1 MRIVLDIS
9 DLRPEHQPYVGG
21 KATTLAILQ
30 QKNYNIPTTQVVPS
44 HVYKEFLN
52 STQLAG
58 QIQMEMG
65 RKDFSEMR
73 WEEMW
78 DASLR
83 IRNLFHRTPLPEV
96 IRSGLRKQ
104 LNPDFLKNPLVVRSS
119 SSEED
124 SAKQSFAGLH
134 DSVVNVQGIQPLETA
149 IITVWASLWSDRA
162 LLYRK
167 ELNLNP
173 HQSSMAVV
181 IQTLI
186 IGERSGVLFT
196 QNPNDKTTASLEAV
210 YGLNAGLV
218 DGSIEPDGWEISL
231 ADGAILNHRSV
242 HRSNFMAPDK
252 HGTKKEKLPS
262 SLQDKPPLN
271 VSEIGAIFNMGKE
284 IESFFSTPQDIE
296 WTIQDGTIWLL
307 QTRPI
312 TTLMQDDSDP
322 RTGYL
327 NLHRS
332 FEELKVLRR
341 KIETDLIPRMEQL
354 AESLAQVNLEDLS
367 DTCFV
372 TELQKRRERLDDWE
386 EQYRAYC
393 IPMAH
398 GIRLFG
404 TFYNDLCRPED
415 PFEFVQLL
423 TGTGMKAQQRNQA
436 LLELAS
442 QGLQNDELEEII
454 SGDDRFNDVTGKYKK
469 SIVDLLSHFPKQSDA
484 HKVSTQKIELDRNQ
498 SEKQYL
504 AQFSKGDRDKGAEIL
519 ELARAS
525 YRLRDDDNISLG
537 KIRHQLELAEKE
549 LQRRLKKATGQNL
562 AVLAHADSKIAGFHA
577 STRLGRD
584 HSPQLLTSKHGRI
597 SVRQYQGQPAA
608 AGVATGKARIIQQ
621 DSDLKSFESGEI
633 LVCDAIDPV
642 MTFVVPLAAG
652 IIERRGGM
660 LIHGAIIARE
670 YRIPCVTG
678 IAEATN
684 IIKTGDTVTVDGYLG
699 LITIHR
705 E

>member
-1 MRIVLDIS
+1 MRVVLNLS
-9 DLRPEHQPYVGG
+9 DLSSEHQPYVGG
-21 KATTLAILQ
+21 KAATLASLR
-30 QKNYNIPTTQVVPS
+30 QKSHNIPPTQVVPS
-44 HVYKEFLN
+44 YVYQEFLET
-52 STQLAG
+52 TQLAG
-58 QIQMEMG
+58 QIQVEMG

-83 IRNLFHRTPLPEV
+83 IRNLFQRTPLPEA
-96 IRSGLRKQ
+96 IRSGLREQ
-104 LNPDFLKNPLVVRSS
+104 LNPDFLEKALVVRSS

-124 SAKQSFAGLH
+124 SARQSFAGLH
-134 DSVVNVQGIQPLETA
+134 DSVVNVQGIKRLETA

-167 ELNLNP
+167 ELNLDP
-173 HQSSMAVV
+173 HRSSMAVV

-218 DGSIEPDGWEISL
+218 DGSIEPDGWEISR
-231 ADGAILNHRSV
+231 ANGAILKQRSV
-242 HRSNFMAPDK
+242 HRSSFMAADK

-262 SLQDKPPLN
+262 SLENKPPLSA
-271 VSEIGAIFNMGKE
+271 SEIAAIFNLGKE
-284 IESFFSTPQDIE
+284 IEICFGSPQDIE
-296 WTIQDGTIWLL
+296 WTIQNSIIWLL
-307 QTRPI
+307 QARPI
-312 TTLMQDDSDP
+312 TTLNQDISDP

-332 FEELKVLRR
+332 FEELKTLRL
-341 KIETDLIPRMEQL
+341 KIETDLIPCMEHL
-354 AESLAQVNLEDLS
+354 ATTMAQVNLQELS
-367 DTCFV
+367 DTRFV
-372 TELQKRRERLDDWE
+372 NELNNRRESLDEWE
-386 EQYRAYC
+386 EKYRTYC

-404 TFYNDLCRPED
+404 TFYNDLCRPEE

-423 TGTGMKAQQRNQA
+423 SGTGMKALQRNQA

-442 QGLQNDELEEII
+442 QGLKNEDLEEII
-454 SGDDRFNDVTGKYKK
+454 SGDDRFNDVTGNYKK
-469 SIVDLLSHFPKQSDA
+469 SIVDLLSHFPKQPGA
-484 HKVSTQKIELDRNQ
+484 HKVSIQKNEQDRKHL
-498 SEKQYL
+498 EKHYL
-504 AQFSKGDRDKGAEIL
+504 AKFSTDERDKGVEIL

-537 KIRHQLELAEKE
+537 KIRHQLDLAEKE

-562 AVLAHADSKIAGFHA
+562 AVLAHAEAKETGFHA

-584 HSPQLLTSKHGRI
+584 HSPHLLRSKHGQI

-608 AGVATGKARIIQQ
+608 AGIATGKARIIQQ
-621 DSDLKSFESGEI
+621 DSDLKTVETGEI

-642 MTFVVPLAAG
+642 MTFVVPLAGG

-684 IIKTGDTVTVDGYLG
+684 IIKTGDKVTVDGYLG